1 MGNNI
6 SALSVYELN
15 IQFMGQPITRRQL
28 FSRKGL
34 QANTPPPDP
43 TPANPGNDPYFEK
56 YANKT
61 LPVSTARTTSGT
73 NPYNGPFTEVE
84 VLHLLRRT
92 TFGAR
97 KVNVDQL
104 KTMSPS
110 AAVDFLIDNAVY
122 PNDTPL
128 NSYQSVYADTEGCPP
143 GASWYNY
150 AAPFN
155 FDFSLTYFRTEWS
168 FKPWWFGRMI
178 NQPAHILEQM
188 TLFWMNFFGTQT
200 ADFNLSKA
208 IWQHNRFL
216 RNNAL
221 GNFRT
226 IIKGITVDPHMLLF
240 LNGTYNSAYAPDE
253 NYARELQ
260 ELFTIGKGPA
270 SGFTENDVKA
280 AARIL
285 TGWRRKDEPDG
296 TYGSFFKADEHE
308 TNNKQFSAFYN
319 NRVITGRS
327 GAAGAQET
335 DELIDMLLQHPECAK
350 YLCRR
355 LYRWFVYY
363 VIDGATETNVIIPMA
378 NALVANNF
386 NLVPVLKLLFK
397 SEHFFDP
404 LNMGCIIKS
413 PVTMYAG
420 MVREFN
426 MNLQSSNVER
436 QYERWR
442 HFHEMCVDADQ
453 NVCDPPNVAGWRAYY
468 QEPVYYQSWIG
479 SDTIQK
485 RARLLN
491 AYARFGIDING
502 FKIRIDTVTYAKQ
515 FSNVADPNELVRQL
529 ALYLLP
535 REVSVTQK
543 NYMKSILLSNQAS
556 DHYWTDAWNA
566 YIASPG
572 NPVLEGQ
579 VRDRLDSLISY
590 ITGIEE
596 YQLH

>member
-1 MGNNI
+1 
-6 SALSVYELN
+6 
-15 IQFMGQPITRRQL
+15 MGQPITRRNL
-28 FSRKGL
+28 LSGFKNKK
-34 QANTPPPDP
+34 APPPPDP
-43 TPANPGNDPYFEK
+43 GPGDPWFDK

-61 LPVSTARTTSGT
+61 LPSFQQAARTTSGLA
-73 NPYNGPFTEVE
+73 PYAGPFTEAE

-92 TFGAR
+92 TFGA
-97 KVNVDQL
+97 KKANVDVL
-104 KTMSPS
+104 KNLTPS
-110 AAVDFLIDNAVY
+110 AAVDFLIDNPVY
-122 PNDTPL
+122 PADTPL
-128 NSYQSVYADTEGCPP
+128 NSYESVFADTLGCAA
-143 GASWYNY
+143 GASWVNH

-168 FKPWWFGRMI
+168 FKPWWVGKMMS
-178 NQPAHILEQM
+178 QPAHILEQM
-188 TLFWMNFFGTQT
+188 TLFWINFFGTQT

-221 GNFRT
+221 GNLKT

-270 SGFTENDVKA
+270 SAYTENDVKA
-280 AARIL
+280 AAKVL

-296 TYGSFFKADEHE
+296 SYSSFFKFDEHE
-308 TNNKQFSAFYN
+308 SNNKQFSSFYN

-327 GAAGAQET
+327 GAAGALET

-350 YLCRR
+350 YICRR

-363 VIDGATETNVIIPMA
+363 VIDAATETNVIVPMA
-378 NALVANNF
+378 AALVANNF

-404 LNMGCIIKS
+404 LNTGCIIKS
-413 PVTMYAG
+413 PLSLYAG
-420 MVREFN
+420 FIREFN
-426 MNLQSSNVER
+426 INLQTANVEN

-442 HFHEMCVDADQ
+442 HFHEQCIDAGQ
-453 NVCDPPNVAGWRAYY
+453 NMGDPPNVAGWRAYY

-479 SDTIQK
+479 SDSIQK
-485 RARLLN
+485 RARSLN
-491 AYARFGIDING
+491 AYTKTGY
-502 FKIRIDTVTYAKQ
+502 TVGGLNIKVNSIAYLQQ
-515 FSNVADPNELVRQL
+515 FASPGNPNEVVRQF

-535 REVSVTQK
+535 KAVSDNQK
-543 NYMKSILLSNQAS
+543 TYMKSILLSNQTQDS
-556 DHYWTDAWNA
+556 YWTDAWNN
-566 YIASPG
+566 YVNNPG
-572 NPVLEGQ
+572 NLVFEGI
-579 VRDRLDSLISY
+579 VRDRLDNLINY

-596 YQLH
+596 YHLH